1 MHTRNFTVTKVI
13 LPVDVGQS
21 VLVSVSN
28 ESVKGFKEL
37 PFLKDSQS
45 SLPRTSRHKRDGTI
59 CREAEDGRAGPS
71 QMPRNFPSLRCHSS
85 WDFWLSL
92 TLDSSLSFYLWCEQT
107 GKSQASTSDYDSL
120 PEAGLQSQGDGV
132 AVEHLPSVCQALD
145 STPVR
150 ETDTH
155 KKARMECE
163 H

>member
-1 MHTRNFTVTKVI
+1 MYTHNFTATKVI

-28 ESVKGFKEL
+28 GSVKGFKEL

-45 SLPRTSRHKRDGTI
+45 PLPRMSRHKRDGTT

-71 QMPRNFPSLRCHSS
+71 QMPRDFPSLRCHSS
-85 WDFWLSL
+85 QDFRLSL
-92 TLDSSLSFYLWCEQT
+92 ALDASLV
-107 GKSQASTSDYDSL
+107 STS
-120 PEAGLQSQGDGV
+120 GV
-132 AVEHLPSVCQALD
+132 NRLGKAKPPPPTMILFLRLDCRARAVEHLPSVCQALD